1 MFKLIAYLIEVA
13 GWIRI
18 AAAPFLIA
26 LGIGAYI
33 YTHNP
38 SRFTLAYAILIVMI
52 GLIIGVLWATR
63 VWKKTGTTEFLSR
76 VDATPELNK
85 PQEKP
90 DNR

>member
-1 MFKLIAYLIEVA
+1 MLKLIAYLIEVA

-33 YTHNP
+33 YTSDP
-38 SRFTLAYAILIVMI
+38 GRFTLAYAIGVVLL
-52 GLIIGVLWATR
+52 GLTVGVLWATR

-85 PQEKP
+85 PQENP
-90 DNR
+90 DNK